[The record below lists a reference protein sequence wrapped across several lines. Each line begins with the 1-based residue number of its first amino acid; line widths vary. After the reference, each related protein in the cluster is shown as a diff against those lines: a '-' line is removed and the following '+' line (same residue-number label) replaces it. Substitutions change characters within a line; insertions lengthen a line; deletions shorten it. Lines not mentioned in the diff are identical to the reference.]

1 MKLVSADLANRCL
14 ISMSYFPSHF
24 LFPSYK
30 QELSEVVTDVCGW
43 WGGCVGVKRWTG
55 EVEGRLVD
63 QRPLAGSVDIVEEQ
77 RNSVQVGASELLTM
91 FANNPLFRLV
101 YQDF

>member
-1 MKLVSADLANRCL
+1 MSSFPLYFVS
-14 ISMSYFPSHF
+14 
-24 LFPSYK
+24 SYK
-30 QELSEVVTDVCGW
+30 LELSEVVTDVCGW

-77 RNSVQVGASELLTM
+77 RNSVQVSTLGVLQWVNS
-91 FANNPLFRLV
+91 P
-101 YQDF
+101 

>member
-43 WGGCVGVKRWTG
+43 WGGCVGVKRWVG

-63 QRPLAGSVDIVEEQ
+63 QRPLAGSVNIVEEQ
-77 RNSVQVGASELLTM
+77 RNSVQVGALGLLQQQVNRCM
-91 FANNPLFRLV
+91 
-101 YQDF
+101 Y

>member
-14 ISMSYFPSHF
+14 ISMSYFPCHIFHLIFCS
-24 LFPSYK
+24 SYK

-77 RNSVQVGASELLTM
+77 RNSVQVGALGLLQQQVSRCM
-91 FANNPLFRLV
+91 
-101 YQDF
+101 Y

>member
-1 MKLVSADLANRCL
+1 M
-14 ISMSYFPSHF
+14 
-24 LFPSYK
+24 
-30 QELSEVVTDVCGW
+30 
-43 WGGCVGVKRWTG
+43 GVKRWVG

-91 FANNPLFRLV
+91 FTNNPLFRLV